1 MLHCNVFWG
10 NARWNF
16 APDRDINVVSFA
28 VARLR
33 FRRVGAVMKVT
44 ARLPEIGI
52 GSAPNRAKI

>member
-1 MLHCNVFWG
+1 MRSG
-10 NARWNF
+10 GSARWNF

-33 FRRVGAVMKVT
+33 FRRVGAVMKVM
-44 ARLPEIGI
+44 ARLPEIVI